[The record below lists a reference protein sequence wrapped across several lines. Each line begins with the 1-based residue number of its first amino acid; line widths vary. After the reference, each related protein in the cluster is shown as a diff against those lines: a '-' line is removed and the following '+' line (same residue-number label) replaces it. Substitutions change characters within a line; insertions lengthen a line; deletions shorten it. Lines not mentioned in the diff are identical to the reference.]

1 MAAIHQQEKKERRGK
16 WFIAIAML
24 LGISVFASSWM
35 GLMAWM
41 SASAAHASF
50 VRVEDKWVPDI
61 ESEVLN
67 FPDLTRISRVYTSD
81 GTLLAELHD
90 GRISEPVPFNEMPPT
105 MVYAVLAAEDSDFF
119 LHDGIDFQ
127 SIFSAALNNLT
138 SDSTR
143 GGSTITQQVVKNTF
157 VGSEITFQ
165 RKIQEAF
172 TALELERRYTKEQ
185 ILEHYMNSIFF
196 GSNSYGV
203 SAASEEFFQKE
214 LNQLTVAEAATIAV
228 LPRNPTQYNPRLN
241 AELVLD
247 RRNDV
252 IAEMLDSGFITEQA
266 AEIALAEPMVIAERQ
281 SSINEADHVVA
292 EVKRRLLNNEEFAFL
307 GETREERKIAI
318 FGCSAEDLGC
328 NGGGG
333 LSIYLTIDLNLQ
345 NAANDIL
352 REWLPVDS
360 DPDTQLPTGAIAMV
374 ESQNGAVRVIAS
386 GLPFEDE
393 QFDLAVQGL
402 RNPGSSFKPFGLVAL
417 LENGGSINSWW
428 DSSSPIDIPC
438 PYICSSRGNVW
449 RVSNAGGGGSGLMR
463 LYEAT
468 YRSVNTVY
476 AQVSIEVGPD
486 KIVETAN
493 RMGVTAELTP
503 VPSIVLGAGAVSPLD
518 MASAYTNFATNG
530 LWSKPFLVERIEKSN
545 GVEIYQ
551 HQHNPVQAV
560 EPAIIAVARRPMLIV
575 PTGSGTAP
583 RANIGRPQGGKTG
596 THQNFTEAW
605 FVGYVPQYA
614 TAVWVGY
621 PDEQLPLTN
630 VFIHGQTYSR
640 VFGGSVPA
648 PIWAQFMQVAL
659 DGVPVGEFPAD
670 PPGTGQY
677 TVTPKTTV
685 PDVIGEMAAGDEAS
699 IDEMAASA
707 DRAILSAHLEPVILL
722 VPSLEPEGTVLE
734 QAPEGG
740 AVVQQGSEVE
750 IRVSTGELAVAPDL
764 TGLTE
769 LEASTAL
776 VTWEEENFTDVE
788 FVVEHLDTSNP
799 DEWGRVIGQSPTVG
813 SEVEAGA
820 IFTITVAHQPP
831 PAEE

>member
-1 MAAIHQQEKKERRGK
+1 MAAIHQQEKEERRGK

-24 LGISVFASSWM
+24 LAISVFTSSWV

-50 VRVEDKWVPDI
+50 VRVEDKWVPDV
-61 ESEVLN
+61 ESEALN
-67 FPDLTRISRVYTSD
+67 FPDLTRISRVYASN

-90 GRISEPVPFNEMPPT
+90 GRISEPVPFDEMPLT
-105 MVYAVLAAEDSDFF
+105 MVYAMLGAEDSDFF
-119 LHDGIDFQ
+119 LHEGVDYR
-127 SIFSAALNNLT
+127 SIFSAALSNLT

-157 VGSEITFQ
+157 VGSELTIQ

-185 ILEHYMNSIFF
+185 ILEYYMNSIFF
-196 GSNSYGV
+196 GSNAYGV
-203 SAASEEFFQKE
+203 SAAAEEFFQKDLNE
-214 LNQLTVAEAATIAV
+214 LTIAEAATIAV
-228 LPRNPTQYNPRLN
+228 LPRNPTQYNPRRN
-241 AELVLD
+241 ADLVLD

-252 IAEMLDSGFITEQA
+252 IVEMLDSGFITEQA

-281 SSINEADHVVA
+281 PSISEADHVVA
-292 EVKRRLLNNEEFAFL
+292 EVKRRLLNNEEFSFL

-318 FGCSAEDLGC
+318 FGCSAEDLDC
-328 NGGGG
+328 DGGGG
-333 LSIYLTIDLNLQ
+333 LNIYLTIDLDLQ
-345 NAANDIL
+345 NAANGIL
-352 REWLPVDS
+352 RDWLPVDE

-393 QFDLAVQGL
+393 QFDLAVQGA
-402 RNPGSSFKPFGLVAL
+402 RNPGSSFKPFALVAS

-428 DSSSPIDIPC
+428 DSSSPLDIPC
-438 PYICSSRGNVW
+438 PYVCSSRGNVW

-476 AQVSIEVGPD
+476 AQVSVEVGPD

-493 RMGVTAELTP
+493 RMGITAELTP

-530 LWSKPFLVERIEKSN
+530 LWSKPFLVERIEKSD
-545 GVEIYQ
+545 GSEVYQ
-551 HQHNPVQAV
+551 HEHNPVQVV
-560 EPAIIAVARRPMLIV
+560 EPAIIAVARRPMLVV
-575 PTGSGTAP
+575 PTSSGTAP

-621 PDEQLPLTN
+621 PDQQLPLTN
-630 VFIHGQTYSR
+630 VFINGQTYSR

-648 PIWAQFMQVAL
+648 PIWAEFMQVAL
-659 DGVPVGEFPAD
+659 NGMPIAEFPAD
-670 PPGTGQY
+670 PPGTEQY
-677 TVTPKTTV
+677 TVTPTTTV
-685 PDVIGEMAAGDEAS
+685 PDVLGSTQD
-699 IDEMAASA
+699 SA
-707 DRAILSAHLEPVILL
+707 TRALLNAHLRPVVQM
-722 VPSLEPEGTVLE
+722 VPSLEPEGTVLA
-734 QAPEGG
+734 QSPEGG
-740 AVVQQGSEVE
+740 AVVAQGTGVS
-750 IRVSTGELAVAPDL
+750 ISVSTGQLAIAPVL

-769 LEASTAL
+769 LEASAAL
-776 VTWEEENFTDVE
+776 VLWEEENFIDVE
-788 FVVEHLDTSNP
+788 FAVERRDSNKP
-799 DEWGRVIGQSPTVG
+799 DEWGKVIGQNPAPG
-813 SEVEAGA
+813 SEVEPGMT
-820 IFTITVAHQPP
+820 FTIIVAQPP
-831 PAEE
+831 TNPPPDNS